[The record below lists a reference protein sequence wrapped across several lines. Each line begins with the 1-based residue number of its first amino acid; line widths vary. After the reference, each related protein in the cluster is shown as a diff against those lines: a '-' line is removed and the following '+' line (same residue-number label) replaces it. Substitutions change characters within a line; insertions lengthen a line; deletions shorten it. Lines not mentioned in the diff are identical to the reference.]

1 MNPLN
6 GVLRW
11 KPCFKLDEISKLNIS
26 TLRPLQAQR
35 ILSSSSSKTLATD
48 LFFTKDQTREL
59 ITVKK
64 QYWYKQN
71 YSYCDHLCLTSH
83 DSITHKQIMDEYNK
97 EYKMELRQMQI
108 RKKIFL
114 VIKANLKLG
123 SAPKHFEIPLSLLVC
138 CDSNIEKI
146 GHSRK
151 NMDNMVYWISRKL
164 LSGFLYLLPP
174 RVFQRTIR
182 QQRNTL

>member
-1 MNPLN
+1 
-6 GVLRW
+6 
-11 KPCFKLDEISKLNIS
+11 
-26 TLRPLQAQR
+26 
-35 ILSSSSSKTLATD
+35 
-48 LFFTKDQTREL
+48 
-59 ITVKK
+59 
-64 QYWYKQN
+64 
-71 YSYCDHLCLTSH
+71 
-83 DSITHKQIMDEYNK
+83 MDEYNK
-97 EYKMELRQMQI
+97 EYKMELRQIQI

-138 CDSNIEKI
+138 YDSNIEKI

-182 QQRNTL
+182 Q